1 MNEQNTRI
9 SKPYVITIAGYV
21 GSGKSTI
28 AESLAR
34 ELENAPV
41 LKFDHYENFIEW
53 SKNMNQ
59 WTGDETDLRRIRIPR
74 LKDDLLALLKGLPV
88 SDPLDGR
95 MISPSSYV
103 LLEEPS
109 GRERDEIKEFIDFVV
124 YIDVPQDVCV
134 TRLIERV
141 IDMEMWNTQG
151 TFTGEAKEN
160 LVKQLNAVVSWI
172 NHYRQY
178 RSMYMA
184 GSELAQ
190 RNADIVVNGML
201 PVEEIIAE
209 ILSAV
214 MGLQKTDSLG
224 G

>member
-1 MNEQNTRI
+1 MNEQNTRT
-9 SKPYVITIAGYV
+9 SKPCVIAIAGYV

-59 WTGDETDLRRIRIPR
+59 WIGDETDLRQIRIPR
-74 LKDDLLALLKGLPV
+74 LKDDLLALLKRLPV
-88 SDPLDGR
+88 TDPLDGR
-95 MISPSSYV
+95 MISPSSYI

-124 YIDVPQDVCV
+124 YIDVPLDVCV

-141 IDMEMWNTQG
+141 INMEAWNLQG
-151 TFTGEAKEN
+151 TFEDETKES
-160 LVKQLNAVVSWI
+160 LVKQLNAAALWI
-172 NHYRQY
+172 NHYRQS

-201 PVEEIIAE
+201 PVEEITAK

-214 MGLQKTDSLG
+214 RELQKSDSLG